1 MPGRRHSGQDRT
13 VITGIIVG
21 MDVDSLFLW
30 RYRVGGGLMLRE
42 TMESLLPIDIML
54 YLLMFALLFT
64 VTPAMLIA
72 SLLGLAASGPRATH
86 RESVAFGLAVA
97 IWTNACWLL
106 AGYFGVYP
114 NLPAALVATLA
125 LGWSTE
131 TCSFDLMVIAMN
143 FLIWPFAAWIVVR
156 IARTGQHHDSGV
168 AYG

>member
-1 MPGRRHSGQDRT
+1 MPSRRHSGQDRT
-13 VITGIIVG
+13 AISGIIVS

-42 TMESLLPIDIML
+42 TMESLLPTDIML
-54 YLLMFALLFT
+54 YLLMFALQFT
-64 VTPAMLIA
+64 VIPAMLIA
-72 SLLGLAASGPRATH
+72 SLLRIAVAGPRATH

-114 NLPAALVATLA
+114 NLPAALLAMLA

-131 TCSFDLMVIAMN
+131 TWWFDRSQSRPSVFMSD
-143 FLIWPFAAWIVVR
+143 R
-156 IARTGQHHDSGV
+156 GE
-168 AYG
+168 